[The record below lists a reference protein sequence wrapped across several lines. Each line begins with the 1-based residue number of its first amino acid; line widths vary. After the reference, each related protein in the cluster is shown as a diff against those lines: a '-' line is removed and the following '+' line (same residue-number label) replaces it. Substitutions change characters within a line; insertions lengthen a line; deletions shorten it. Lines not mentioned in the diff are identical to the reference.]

1 MQYENRMPSMNW
13 QKTMLQLLM
22 LFTLGGT
29 VVTLVGEAFK
39 TYLIWYLRFA
49 DLVDLLIMAPVYLVS
64 LVLLHEQFLK
74 GDASGRL
81 RLAFLLLTGVFLYGH
96 AMHVTANAIDT
107 FSTEIRDYGSVLPSD
122 TYALIYFLDE
132 TLSHLIIFFSRY
144 SLFACLLL
152 LEIRYLSSA
161 TSSGTQK
168 LAIGAGVL
176 FGLWEAMVFTEGQ
189 KVLLVPLL
197 VAALGGLWVWLW
209 RQSGSAFGSFL
220 KTGPV
225 TSFVAGLL
233 PSILVG
239 LGLYA
244 LIVGG
249 FTEPSELSL
258 LELQPGF
265 L

>member
-1 MQYENRMPSMNW
+1 MKHANRMPSMNW
-13 QKTMLQLLM
+13 QRSRLQWLV
-22 LFTLGGT
+22 LFTLAGT
-29 VVTLVGEAFK
+29 LVTLVGEAFK
-39 TYLIWYLRFA
+39 THLIWYFRFA
-49 DLVDLLIMAPVYLVS
+49 DLIDLVITAPLYLIS
-64 LVLLHEQFLK
+64 LALLHEQFLK
-74 GDASGRL
+74 GNASRRL
-81 RLAFLLLTGVFLYGH
+81 RLTFLVLTGVFLYGH

-107 FSTEIRDYGSVLPSD
+107 FSTKIRDYNSLLPSD

-132 TLSHLIIFFSRY
+132 TLSHLILFLSRY

-152 LEIRYLSSA
+152 LETRYLSSA
-161 TSSGTQK
+161 TSSRPQK
-168 LAIGAGVL
+168 LAVGVGVL

-209 RQSGSAFGSFL
+209 RQSGSAFTSFL

-239 LGLYA
+239 LGVYA

-258 LELQPGF
+258 LRSQLGF